1 MSRALL
7 HAVFATVAVL
17 ALAAAA
23 IAANCDKGTIPNGI
37 QRNVPLVPTVSMYPD
52 LKDVNLQV
60 SGFVDY
66 IDGCTIVLKNFTY
79 LPDLGS
85 TQLYAV
91 KGEVNEVNAF
101 PISGS
106 PVLGSD
112 GHVDQKFV
120 LNRNQSL
127 ADFNIVK
134 LFSVDRKVL
143 IAYAALYNVSGSP
156 NGSPTSGS
164 NPAQPTSTLKSG
176 AATNSFSAGAAA
188 ALVVAAFAVF
198 AL

>member
-7 HAVFATVAVL
+7 HAVFATIAVL

-23 IAANCDKGTIPNGI
+23 LAANCDKGTIPNGI

-91 KGEVNEVNAF
+91 KGDVKDENAF
-101 PISGS
+101 PVSGS

-127 ADFNIVK
+127 ADFNIIK

-143 IAYAALYNVSGSP
+143 IAYAALYNTTAGSATSA
-156 NGSPTSGS
+156 GGASPT
-164 NPAQPTSTLKSG
+164 PTLASG
-176 AATNSFSAGAAA
+176 AAATSFSAGAAA

>member
-7 HAVFATVAVL
+7 HAVFATIAVL

-23 IAANCDKGTIPNGI
+23 LAANCDKGTIPNGI

-91 KGEVNEVNAF
+91 KGDVKDENAF
-101 PISGS
+101 PVSGS

-127 ADFNIVK
+127 ADFNIIK

-143 IAYAALYNVSGSP
+143 IAYAALYNTTTGSA
-156 NGSPTSGS
+156 TSAGGA
-164 NPAQPTSTLKSG
+164 NPAQPTSTLTSG